1 MKTRLL
7 AEMIYSAVVYGQ
19 GTKRQIIDKIAS
31 MLEADRTARMEAA
44 EAIETLAHAAMSGYA
59 MTPARVSELV
69 ELVRNSYKL
78 PPEPRTCETCVRGP
92 LPVGKRLHGDP
103 DRIMEHAEAGYCLSH
118 SEELHLCKYTRSLR
132 DALAEKTAQV
142 EAHKYALG
150 QVTIQRDEARA
161 KVQRLREALEDLV
174 DMCETE
180 FTFGGPPVCDFDL
193 MVLPSAREALAATAP
208 DVDNKEVQ

>member
-78 PPEPRTCETCVRGP
+78 PPEPRTCETCATKCSYPYAEPGCPFHVARSPQSVDVDTVREEETSYCIER
-92 LPVGKRLHGDP
+92 VGANLYWGGSPMTGRYKGLDALVSIGTAIRFSRKEDAEMVRARQGMDP
-103 DRIMEHAEAGYCLSH
+103 DEYVVTEH
-118 SEELHLCKYTRSLR
+118 RW
-132 DALAEKTAQV
+132 Q
-142 EAHKYALG
+142 
-150 QVTIQRDEARA
+150 
-161 KVQRLREALEDLV
+161 
-174 DMCETE
+174 
-180 FTFGGPPVCDFDL
+180 
-193 MVLPSAREALAATAP
+193 
-208 DVDNKEVQ
+208 

>member
-78 PPEPRTCETCVRGP
+78 PPEPRTCETCGT
-92 LPVGKRLHGDP
+92 GCSNHG
-103 DRIMEHAEAGYCLSH
+103 G
-118 SEELHLCKYTRSLR
+118 
-132 DALAEKTAQV
+132 
-142 EAHKYALG
+142 
-150 QVTIQRDEARA
+150 
-161 KVQRLREALEDLV
+161 V
-174 DMCETE
+174 D
-180 FTFGGPPVCDFDL
+180 
-193 MVLPSAREALAATAP
+193 
-208 DVDNKEVQ
+208 

>member
-78 PPEPRTCETCVRGP
+78 PPEPRTCETCEAKCPYPYAEPGCQFHVARSPQSADVEMVR
-92 LPVGKRLHGDP
+92 
-103 DRIMEHAEAGYCLSH
+103 
-118 SEELHLCKYTRSLR
+118 
-132 DALAEKTAQV
+132 
-142 EAHKYALG
+142 
-150 QVTIQRDEARA
+150 EAREAIEEA
-161 KVQRLREALEDLV
+161 KRRAYLV
-174 DMCETE
+174 H
-180 FTFGGPPVCDFDL
+180 GY
-193 MVLPSAREALAATAP
+193 SAIDKMNEALAALDRIAGK
-208 DVDNKEVQ
+208 DE